1 MGIQQ
6 LVALAFQI
14 SVAVT
19 VFGYGLSANNDDILY
34 MLRRPRLLV
43 VSLLAMFVVMPV
55 AALAIELYFDFPHAA
70 RVALVVLALSP
81 FPQLL
86 PRTEISSGG
95 RASYAYGLAFVVSLL
110 SVVIIPA
117 LVEFLG
123 RVMSRPFGVSVATV
137 ATPLLTTV
145 LLPLLVG
152 MLVQRALPRF
162 AERIRE
168 PIVQAAN
175 IVMAISILLL
185 LIAVFPAILS
195 VLNLGTLLAM
205 SAFIVVGLV
214 VGHFM
219 GGPDPDHSVVLA
231 IACANRNT
239 GIAVSIAAANFPAE
253 SFGATIAF
261 YAILVG
267 IVSKPYINWQK
278 RRLAAAIKGETDAIK
293 TLG

>member
-1 MGIQQ
+1 MEIQQ
-6 LVALAFQI
+6 LISLVFQLSI
-14 SVAVT
+14 VVT

-34 MLRRPRLLV
+34 MFRRPRLLV
-43 VSLLAMFVVMPV
+43 VSLLAMFIVMPV

-95 RASYAYGLAFVVSLL
+95 RASYAYGLAFLVSLL
-110 SVVIIPA
+110 SIVIVPA

-123 RVMSRPFGVSVATV
+123 RVMSRPFEVSVATV

-152 MLVQRALPRF
+152 MLVQRTLPRL
-162 AERIRE
+162 AEQIRE
-168 PIVQAAN
+168 PIVRVTH
-175 IVMAISILLL
+175 IVMAVAIVLL
-185 LIAVFPAILS
+185 LIGVFPAIIS

-205 SAFIVVGLV
+205 SAFVIVGLT

-219 GGPDPDHSVVLA
+219 GGPNPDHAVVLA
-231 IACANRNT
+231 IACANRNP
-239 GIAVSIAAANFPAE
+239 GIAIAIAVANFPAE
-253 SFGATIAF
+253 NFGATIAL

-278 RRLAAAIKGETDAIK
+278 RRLITTAVKGEIDAIQ
-293 TLG
+293 TH